1 MAGVLI
7 VANGAWP
14 KSFKV
19 EEVFAE
25 YERVLALDGAANR
38 MVDAGIVPTAIIG
51 DLDSV
56 ANTTLE
62 ALQSQGNTCHSHS
75 ESGTER
81 RCQRSA
87 LGREDISK

>member
-25 YERVLALDGAANR
+25 YEHVLVLDG
-38 MVDAGIVPTAIIG
+38 
-51 DLDSV
+51 SK
-56 ANTTLE
+56 
-62 ALQSQGNTCHSHS
+62 SH
-75 ESGTER
+75 G
-81 RCQRSA
+81 
-87 LGREDISK
+87 